1 VTRAQA
7 PPPVS
12 APEVP
17 RGEHPRCGSAL
28 LCPNIV
34 ATAWANG
41 LLGGAGA
48 QAFKVTPSVDAMAE

>member
-1 VTRAQA
+1 VW
-7 PPPVS
+7 VS
-12 APEVP
+12 
-17 RGEHPRCGSAL
+17 L

-41 LLGGAGA
+41 LLGSAGA